1 MKLCGRTTGLP
12 RARSTRILVAVVSA
26 VALALAACAPTS
38 TGGNSGQSSDAA
50 WEPTRPVTFVVATG
64 VGGGG
69 DLFGRAAAQG
79 ISTAD
84 PKAKIAVENHTG
96 GDEVVGVSYALSHK
110 DDPYY
115 MFVANSS
122 LLLQPY
128 SIKPPPDYSW
138 ESFTPV
144 AELAE
149 DQQVLV
155 VPANSP
161 YNSLTDLLDAAK
173 NQKLR
178 IAVTSATGTDNAV
191 ARLLEKNQNVEFQ
204 HVILESGA
212 SGVAGMLAGNVDFS
226 ILNPSEA
233 KGQIDAKTLRP
244 LAVFSEKRY
253 DAGTGLENIP
263 TAKEQGVDVVFVQF
277 RGLMAPGKI
286 TDQQLAYWAKVS
298 EDWTKT
304 QDYQDYIK
312 NNSLQPA
319 FRTGSEFA
327 DLLKS
332 QSETFKETFS
342 D

>member
-1 MKLCGRTTGLP
+1 MKLRGTASGRTLAHSGRMLM
-12 RARSTRILVAVVSA
+12 VAA
-26 VALALAACAPTS
+26 VIAAAACAPTS
-38 TGGNSGQSSDAA
+38 TGSDAGGSTGSGDAA
-50 WEPTRPVTFVVATG
+50 WQPDRPVTFVVATG

-96 GDEVVGVSYALSHK
+96 GDEVVGVSYVLSHK

-138 ESFTPV
+138 QSFTPV

-161 YNSLTDLLDAAK
+161 YQNLSDLINAAK
-173 NQKLR
+173 TQKLR
-178 IAVTSATGTDNAV
+178 ISVTSATGTDNACS
-191 ARLLEKNQNVEFQ
+191 RLLEKDQNVEFQ
-204 HVILESGA
+204 HVILESGSA
-212 SGVAGMLAGNVDFS
+212 GVAAMLAGNVDFS

-244 LAVFSEKRY
+244 LAVFSDKRY
-253 DAGTGLENIP
+253 DKGSGLEDIP
-263 TAKEQGVDVVFVQF
+263 TAKEQGVNVVFVQF
-277 RGLMAPGKI
+277 RGLLAPGKI
-286 TDQQLAYWAKVS
+286 TEPQLSYWEKVS

-304 QDYQDYIK
+304 PGYADYINK
-312 NNSLQPA
+312 NSLQPA
-319 FRTGSEFA
+319 FKTGSEFT
-327 DLLKS
+327 DLLN
-332 QSETFKETFS
+332 QQTATFKETFGG
-342 D
+342 

>member
-1 MKLCGRTTGLP
+1 
-12 RARSTRILVAVVSA
+12 
-26 VALALAACAPTS
+26 
-38 TGGNSGQSSDAA
+38 
-50 WEPTRPVTFVVATG
+50 
-64 VGGGG
+64 
-69 DLFGRAAAQG
+69 
-79 ISTAD
+79 
-84 PKAKIAVENHTG
+84 
-96 GDEVVGVSYALSHK
+96 VSYALSHN

-128 SIKPPPDYSW
+128 SIQPPPDYSW
-138 ESFTPV
+138 QSFTPV

-161 YNSLTDLLDAAK
+161 YKTLPDLINAAK
-173 NQKLR
+173 TQKLR
-178 IAVTSATGTDNAV
+178 ISVTSATGTDNAC

-212 SGVAGMLAGNVDFS
+212 SGVAAMLAGNVDFS

-253 DAGTGLENIP
+253 DKGTGLEDIP
-263 TAKEQGVDVVFVQF
+263 TATEQGVNVVFVQF
-277 RGLMAPGKI
+277 RGLLAPGKI
-286 TDQQLAYWAKVS
+286 TDQELAYWAKVS

-304 QDYQDYIK
+304 QGYQDYIK
-312 NNSLQPA
+312 TNSLQPA
-319 FRTGSEFA
+319 FKTGSQFS
-327 DLLKS
+327 DLLTS
-332 QSETFKETFS
+332 QSATFKETFGG
-342 D
+342 